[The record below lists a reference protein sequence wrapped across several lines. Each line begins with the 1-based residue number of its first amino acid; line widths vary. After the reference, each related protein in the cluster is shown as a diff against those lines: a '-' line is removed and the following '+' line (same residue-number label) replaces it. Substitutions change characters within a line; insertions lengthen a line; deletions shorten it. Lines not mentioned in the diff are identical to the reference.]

1 MGRNLIVFNFFIIIS
16 AISSIEWI
24 IRTMLTPKS
33 GLWNDHFNADFAFIF
48 HVIPA
53 DTDPLS

>member
-1 MGRNLIVFNFFIIIS
+1 MNGLLCFTHR
-16 AISSIEWI
+16 WI

-33 GLWNDHFNADFAFIF
+33 GLWNDHFNADFAFFF